1 MDKMPK
7 DQLVHALRYCDITLS
22 LVPPRDYYK
31 ISSPTKMYESLV
43 LGIPVIAN
51 REIHEQRK
59 VIEQSGGGILCDYN
73 TNSLKEAI
81 GSLFSKKEDL
91 KEMGIA
97 GKEYILKHYEYRIL
111 AEKVRSY
118 FK

>member
-1 MDKMPK
+1 
-7 DQLVHALRYCDITLS
+7 
-22 LVPPRDYYK
+22 
-31 ISSPTKMYESLV
+31 
-43 LGIPVIAN
+43 
-51 REIHEQRK
+51 
-59 VIEQSGGGILCDYN
+59 
-73 TNSLKEAI
+73 
-81 GSLFSKKEDL
+81 LFSKKEDL